1 MKGRIAIAALTL
13 SAAGLIGI
21 AGREG
26 YTDVAVQPVPGDAW
40 TNGFG
45 STTDEAGKPLRPG
58 EKTDPVRALQRAG
71 RDVSMK
77 ESVLKRCIAADL
89 YPHEYDAFVDLA
101 YNVGPAAV
109 CRSSIPAKLAA
120 GDYEAACRTIL
131 DFRKVQGRDCSLPE
145 NHRFCGGVWTR
156 RQAMTRLC
164 LTGERS

>member
-13 SAAGLIGI
+13 SAAGLLGI
-21 AGREG
+21 VGREG

-45 STTDEAGKPLRPG
+45 STINDAGKPLQPG

-71 RDVSMK
+71 RDVSTK
-77 ESVLKRCIAADL
+77 ESTLKRCITADL
-89 YPHEYDAFVDLA
+89 FQHEYDAFVDLG

-145 NHRFCGGVWTR
+145 NRRFCGGVWTD
-156 RQAMTRLC
+156 RQKKAHLC
-164 LTGERS
+164 LTGERP